1 MVRLNEFGCHLVT
14 SNYTLSEFFRYAT
27 LVDSL
32 GFDHLKIG
40 DHTLIPNPT
49 AQYPNASTLLG
60 ALGVLTRNV
69 RLSTAVTD
77 PFRRH
82 PVEIAQSIATLDR
95 ITNGRTALG
104 IGAGEAM
111 NLAPYGI
118 EYKKPLQRLKEAV
131 DVIKL
136 LWGATPENPANYIG
150 EIFSLKN
157 AYLQIRPVQTPHP
170 PVYIGAAGPK
180 TRELA
185 GAIAEGWVPVAVESP
200 STLAKHMLDIER
212 GARMNN
218 RSLENFDVAVT
229 VYTDISPDEDEAYR
243 RVAPTVKA
251 MLIQQREVLKELAG
265 ISVPQE
271 LSLQFLDPTDPR
283 TSEKIREIAD
293 SIPRRVVEEVS
304 VIGPP
309 DECVSRLEKFLK
321 AGATSIII
329 CNLSVEQERVFR
341 TYAEKIIPYLKNEY
355 GVSK

>member
-32 GFDHLKIG
+32 GFDHLRIG

-118 EYKKPLQRLKEAV
+118 EYKKPLQRLKRPSRS
-131 DVIKL
+131 L
-136 LWGATPENPANYIG
+136 NCCGARRLKSPANYIG

-157 AYLQIRPVQTPHP
+157 AYLQIRPVQTPYP

-229 VYTDISPDEDEAYR
+229 GLYR
-243 RVAPTVKA
+243 Y
-251 MLIQQREVLKELAG
+251 LA
-265 ISVPQE
+265 
-271 LSLQFLDPTDPR
+271 
-283 TSEKIREIAD
+283 
-293 SIPRRVVEEVS
+293 
-304 VIGPP
+304 
-309 DECVSRLEKFLK
+309 
-321 AGATSIII
+321 
-329 CNLSVEQERVFR
+329 
-341 TYAEKIIPYLKNEY
+341 
-355 GVSK
+355 